1 MLTEVLDK
9 KDRLWTERY
18 LKVLQMYI
26 DVWKHTPL
34 HQVHGGTEVMPSWAY
49 ECSFCWGCKSSSYC
63 YSNLFDIQAVSEDKS
78 VKIIITF
85 TRKST
90 GPHAR
95 RSRIP
100 LCLFFCKI
108 PYLISYLVEN
118 STLKKPNLLH

>member
-1 MLTEVLDK
+1 MFACVLSNVMLNTLYPESIFTEGLLRKGFKIREGREVDIMTSILV
-9 KDRLWTERY
+9 KDAMVTN
-18 LKVLQMYI
+18 VQI
-26 DVWKHTPL
+26 
-34 HQVHGGTEVMPSWAY
+34 
-49 ECSFCWGCKSSSYC
+49 
-63 YSNLFDIQAVSEDKS
+63 VSEDQS

-100 LCLFFCKI
+100 LCQFFCKI

>member
-1 MLTEVLDK
+1 MVGLRRKGIKIRKEREVDTMVSILVK
-9 KDRLWTERY
+9 NAMVT
-18 LKVLQMYI
+18 
-26 DVWKHTPL
+26 H
-34 HQVHGGTEVMPSWAY
+34 
-49 ECSFCWGCKSSSYC
+49 
-63 YSNLFDIQAVSEDKS
+63 IQAVSEDKS

-100 LCLFFCKI
+100 LCQFFCKI